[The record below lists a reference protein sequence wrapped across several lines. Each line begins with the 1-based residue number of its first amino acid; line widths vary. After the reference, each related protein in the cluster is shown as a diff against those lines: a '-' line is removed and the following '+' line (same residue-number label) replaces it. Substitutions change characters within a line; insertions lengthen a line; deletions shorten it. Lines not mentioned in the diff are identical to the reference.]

1 MVEAKIITESAKS
14 FVLEYRL
21 TEADVRHYATSGK
34 VRACHQLCR
43 RQGLGLLPLV
53 AIGLL
58 LFGLFYWSHGFRSV
72 GLMLVTFLAVLG
84 ALGWLRWSGY
94 CRRECRLAHDV
105 GVPLDLH
112 LSVSPSGITKDAS
125 ADDSDPSRTFAWSE
139 VLEIGRV
146 HHMSVIHLRPA
157 GGVLL
162 IPDRAFPDDQ
172 ARNEFETEVRGWQ
185 RAERLEVRE

>member
-1 MVEAKIITESAKS
+1 MIGEESYVARSS

-34 VRACHQLCR
+34 VRACRRLCR
-43 RQGLGLLPLV
+43 RQGSGLLPLA

-58 LFGLFYWSHGFRSV
+58 LFGLFYRSHGVRSV

-84 ALGWLRWSGY
+84 AMGWLRWSRH
-94 CRRECRLAHDV
+94 CRQECRLAHDM

-112 LSVSPSGITKDAS
+112 VSVSPSGITMDAP
-125 ADDSDPSRTFAWSE
+125 ADDSDPSRTFGWSE
-139 VLEIGRV
+139 VVEIGRV
-146 HHMSVIHLRPA
+146 HHLTVIRLRPA

-172 ARNEFETEVRGWQ
+172 ARNEFENQIQGWQ
-185 RAERLEVRE
+185 TAAATVRR